1 MLHVPDDSVVVL
13 VDFQTRL
20 MPVIHEGSSVV
31 TQAVRLARIAQILG
45 VPVMGTEQ
53 SPVQLGRN
61 VPEIK
66 ELCSHTVVKDHF
78 DACAEGWSRPCRT
91 GATASSSPV
100 ARRTCACCK
109 QRSGC
114 CAAAAKSRWSAMP
127 WGRVGRSTGTRGS
140 PGSGRRGANRD
151 GRDDRV
157 RMAGFQPPS
166 AFSRGAA
173 PDQVSRGARAL
184 TGTAFPGAG
193 CANLGMSAH
202 WRRQVWQAGC
212 RRSWAE
218 SSRRRATRRR
228 IVRERLVATLRAR
241 DDSSR

>member
-1 MLHVPDDSVVVL
+1 MLHVPDDPVVVL

-53 SPVQLGRN
+53 IPRPVG
-61 VPEIK
+61 PER
-66 ELCSHTVVKDHF
+66 TGDQG
-78 DACAEGWSRPCRT
+78 CARTPSSRTISTRARRVWSRPCRT

-127 WGRVGRSTGTRGS
+127 WGRVGRSTGTRDRPARGGGVQIATVEMIGFEWLGS
-140 PGSGRRGANRD
+140 SRHPRFREVLRLINRESRRSCAD
-151 GRDDRV
+151 GN
-157 RMAGFQPPS
+157 S
-166 AFSRGAA
+166 
-173 PDQVSRGARAL
+173 VS
-184 TGTAFPGAG
+184 GAG

-212 RRSWAE
+212 RRSWRNP
-218 SSRRRATRRR
+218 RRRATRRR